1 MKLQALLLSA
11 ALSAAQAA
19 PSLESV
25 KSSSL
30 ELPKIPATIKF
41 RQQQPAEPF
50 FLDPKA
56 APLSGGSLAGEVLGR
71 VVLSGQLDR
80 HRSLSHLKLGA
91 RSWDVSVA
99 GDAGFSRYYLTLRDG
114 ADLRIA
120 PLGDINRLRG
130 EGVDIQVENGV
141 VYNFH
146 LSINIFS
153 PVRGSTF
160 DIRPARGTSGPS
172 YGIKTGALLDAVRDR
187 SFVFSANGAE
197 YWALYGTDVDP
208 ATGRLASTRSFLFV
222 HMDGLSSKAWP
233 LAEAALPA
241 GQPRRV
247 SFLSDLVL
255 SRSESDLTVS
265 KP

>member
-30 ELPKIPATIKF
+30 ELPKLPEIKF
-41 RQQQPAEPF
+41 QATETNEPF
-50 FLDPKA
+50 FLEPKA
-56 APLSGGSLAGEVLGR
+56 TPLTGGSLVGDLLGHFR
-71 VVLSGQLDR
+71 LADQLDR

-91 RSWDVSVA
+91 RAWDVSVA
-99 GDAGFSRYYLTLRDG
+99 GDAGFARYYLTLRDG
-114 ADLRIA
+114 AELRVA

-130 EGVDIQVENGV
+130 EGVDIQVEDGV

-146 LSINIFS
+146 LSINIFN

-160 DIRPARGTSGPS
+160 EIRPVRGTRGQS
-172 YGIKTGALLDAVRDR
+172 YAIKTGALLDAVRDH
-187 SFVFSANGAE
+187 SFVFSAGGAE
-197 YWALYGTDVDP
+197 YWTLYGTDVDP
-208 ATGRLASTRSFLFV
+208 ATGGLAATRSFLFV
-222 HMDGLSSKAWP
+222 HMDGLKSNAWP
-233 LAEAALPA
+233 MAEAALPA

-247 SFLSDLVL
+247 TFRSDLVL
-255 SRSESDLTVS
+255 ARSAEELSIA